1 MTTTR
6 IQKIIDQ
13 LNDHERRLR
22 ILESGPK
29 KPDGVSNG
37 GEKTLTLPEIIKGKA
52 FRSGQE
58 KVAIIVGYS
67 EKILADL
74 AIKESTV
81 KEGWKTGKFDGK
93 YDHNFLVRAI
103 KDGLVRAIEGNL
115 DLSQTGERF
124 WDLFVK
130 QDA

>member
-1 MTTTR
+1 MKNTR
-6 IQKIIDQ
+6 IQEFVDQ
-13 LNDHERRLR
+13 LSEHERRLR
-22 ILESGPK
+22 MLESRPK
-29 KPDGVSNG
+29 RPDGVSNSRG
-37 GEKTLTLPEIIKGKA
+37 KTRALPEIIKGQN

-58 KVAIIVGYS
+58 KVAIIIGYY
-67 EKILADL
+67 EKVLRQP

-81 KEGWKTGKFDGK
+81 KEGWRIGKFDGK

-103 KDGLVRAIEGNL
+103 KNGFVRAIDDNL

>member
-1 MTTTR
+1 MN
-6 IQKIIDQ
+6 Q

-22 ILESGPK
+22 VLESGPK
-29 KPDGVSNG
+29 KPDVVSNDR
-37 GEKTLTLPEIIKGKA
+37 EKTRTLPEIVKGKD

-58 KVAIIVGYS
+58 KVAIIIGYY
-67 EKILADL
+67 EKILADP
-74 AIKESTV
+74 AIKELTV
-81 KEGWKTGKFDGK
+81 KEGWKIGKFDGK

-103 KDGLVRAIEGNL
+103 KDGFVRAIGGNL

-124 WDLFVK
+124 WDSFVK

>member
-1 MTTTR
+1 MTHIR
-6 IQKIIDQ
+6 IQEIIDQ

-22 ILESGPK
+22 MLESGSK
-29 KPDGVSNG
+29 RPDGVSNG
-37 GEKTLTLPEIIKGKA
+37 REKTRTLSEIIKGKD
-52 FRSGQE
+52 FRSGKE
-58 KVAIIVGYS
+58 KVAIIVGYY
-67 EKILADL
+67 EMVLADL

-103 KDGLVRAIEGNL
+103 KDGFVRSIGGNF
-115 DLSQTGERF
+115 DLSQTGERY